1 MATTTLF
8 LFRYPM
14 VLLTRLWYEGIDDGT
29 INWVAATSNDGGWQ
43 HTRAT
48 ALSLLRAR
56 GVGSCKANAKFD
68 TSATYVEIVLKVLLR
83 RATPSYK
90 NESEFENLTP
100 PTTRHLRLL
109 HALWFLPSPCAA
121 ATLTLTSL
129 HFCSFILAF
138 ATAARVL
145 RTRKRA
151 TTDRLV
157 EGPSIETGR

>member
-56 GVGSCKANAKFD
+56 GLVLAKPMRN
-68 TSATYVEIVLKVLLR
+68 S
-83 RATPSYK
+83 
-90 NESEFENLTP
+90 
-100 PTTRHLRLL
+100 TRQRHM
-109 HALWFLPSPCAA
+109 
-121 ATLTLTSL
+121 
-129 HFCSFILAF
+129 
-138 ATAARVL
+138 
-145 RTRKRA
+145 
-151 TTDRLV
+151 
-157 EGPSIETGR
+157 